1 MSALVVDPR
10 IAGWR
15 AAIAD
20 GTITQEEYKVAVEV
34 LRAGRKAAA
43 ELAAVKKKAAAG
55 KGKRKKSTEKEL
67 TNEPTATVS
76 NSDRQLDDLNLP
88 LVPVEGST

>member
-1 MSALVVDPR
+1 MTASITPDPR
-10 IAGWR
+10 LGEWR

-43 ELAAVKKKAAAG
+43 ELAAIKKKAAAG
-55 KGKRKKSTEKEL
+55 KGKRKKATTTEATDG
-67 TNEPTATVS
+67 TNQEH
-76 NSDRQLDDLNLP
+76 RQE
-88 LVPVEGST
+88 VEG